1 MGNSLPNL
9 MFGKMTIIAKT
20 DWYFLLN
27 LYSNTFLIKI
37 IIIMKLRRQ
46 KWHRRDNDKLDS
58 SNIFIF
64 FSCRAF
70 GVLLW
75 EVFSFGQL
83 PYEDLTNCEV
93 MAKVMNGHRLGQPKL
108 CPIQLWVFLNYRG
121 YYWIWSL

>member
-1 MGNSLPNL
+1 MNW
-9 MFGKMTIIAKT
+9 IQVI
-20 DWYFLLN
+20 
-27 LYSNTFLIKI
+27 YSF
-37 IIIMKLRRQ
+37 
-46 KWHRRDNDKLDS
+46 
-58 SNIFIF
+58 F

-108 CPIQLWVFLNYRG
+108 CPIQL
-121 YYWIWSL
+121 

>member
-1 MGNSLPNL
+1 M
-9 MFGKMTIIAKT
+9 
-20 DWYFLLN
+20 DY
-27 LYSNTFLIKI
+27 
-37 IIIMKLRRQ
+37 
-46 KWHRRDNDKLDS
+46 DKLDS

-108 CPIQLWVFLNYRG
+108 CPIQL
-121 YYWIWSL
+121 